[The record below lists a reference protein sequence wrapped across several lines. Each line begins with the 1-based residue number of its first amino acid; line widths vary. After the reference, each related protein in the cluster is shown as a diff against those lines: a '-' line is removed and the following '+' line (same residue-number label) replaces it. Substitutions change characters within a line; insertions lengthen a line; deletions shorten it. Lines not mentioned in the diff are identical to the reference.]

1 MSIAISKWGNSA
13 ALRLPKDLLDRLSL
27 QVGDKVEIQQQ
38 GNQIVITPSKPS
50 LEELLSRVT
59 AQNKHQ
65 SLVND
70 VEGRE
75 LL

>member
-1 MSIAISKWGNSA
+1 MSIAIAKWGNSA

-50 LEELLSRVT
+50 LEDLLSRVT
-59 AQNKHQ
+59 AENKHQ
-65 SLVND
+65 SLVHD
-70 VEGRE
+70 AQGRE

>member
-1 MSIAISKWGNSA
+1 MSIAIAKWGNSA

-27 QVGDKVEIQQQ
+27 QIGDKVEIQQQ

-50 LEELLSRVT
+50 LEELLSMVT

-65 SLVND
+65 SLIDN